1 MKPLQEYLDEVYP
14 IAITQDA
21 HGIYNA
27 TIQKIP
33 GCIAQGTTAGAAKA
47 NARNKRAGM
56 LKEFLNAQ

>member
-14 IAITQDA
+14 IEITQDA
-21 HGIYNA
+21 QGIYTA

-33 GCIAQGTTAGAAKA
+33 GCIAQGTIAEAAKA